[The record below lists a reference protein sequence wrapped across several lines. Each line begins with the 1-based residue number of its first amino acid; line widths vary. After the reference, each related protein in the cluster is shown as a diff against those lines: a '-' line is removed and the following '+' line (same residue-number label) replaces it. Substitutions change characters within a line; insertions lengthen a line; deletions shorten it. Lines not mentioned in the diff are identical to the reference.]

1 MNSTVNQFVLNGFA
15 VNSLIRGA
23 VRTALAAAVCTT
35 PLMVGGAYAQEVSAT
50 EDAASPTIQEVTV
63 TGSRIRRTNTET
75 EQPIQI
81 VGPQAVEDRGYINA
95 AQAIND
101 MPIIGVADSNRGGQD
116 ANVGTNYVNLFNLGS
131 QRTLT
136 LVNGRRFVSSNPAVS
151 GSNPGSQVDLN
162 NIPASLIE
170 RVEIVQATGAAT
182 YGSDSIAGVVNILLK
197 KDFQGIAVDAQWGDT
212 SREDYKT
219 NKFSVVAGTNFADGR
234 GNVAVTYEHTENGDL
249 FNFDRRATGMQY
261 NFGPNPLD
269 TSRTDGIPANVLLSN
284 RRAPY
289 FTEQGLPL
297 RANAPSPA
305 NFIRMPDPN
314 NPGGTVYAQF
324 GADGNLHPYDTG
336 VIYNPSVSSGGDGSD
351 LAARA
356 ALISALERDNVYMV
370 GGFDL
375 TDRIRL
381 TTELSAS
388 RIRGV
393 EPDGQTSGGSNMVLF
408 AGNRSSVP
416 VSTSNPYLSDQAR
429 DILQGQGITNFF
441 ISRTNYDL
449 VIGRA
454 RADSTS
460 DTLRGVLALD
470 GDFTAW
476 DRDFFWNVSFTNGQS
491 TGKNRQHDVY
501 DPNFR
506 RALDV
511 AVAPNGQ
518 IVCAATLANPT
529 STDPDIA
536 GCQPLNIFSISPETR
551 SPQLLGYLN
560 TLLERT
566 FEQEQID
573 WQGNF
578 GGDLWKL
585 PGGMLSF
592 AAGVEYRKE
601 SAKSGGNEAILRG
614 NGRDAGVVP
623 ISGSYTTKEAY
634 AEVSVPIFGGDFS
647 FPMMQSLVLD
657 GAYRQADNSRSGKDD
672 AWNVGLRWTL
682 VDDVVLR
689 GSISRTF
696 RQPSTLELFLPRG
709 PSTTRAED
717 PCDLRYIN
725 LGANP
730 TARRANCAAAFEAL
744 GLSPDFPLI
753 STIVNAGQPS
763 TIGGNPNL
771 QNEFA
776 ESWTVGTV
784 LQPRFI
790 PGLTVAVDYVHLD
803 LQQAISSF
811 TLTNILVAC
820 YDSPT
825 PNSAICNSFTRSNNP
840 DPSLSAQIIS
850 SETGYVNAGYTN
862 FRGITYSVDYD
873 VPLDLFLPFEDSGRL
888 QLGAD
893 FFNTKL
899 LENSV
904 SGLGFDLDRQ
914 SGELE
919 TPNWKG
925 QIKARYTRG
934 GWTAAWYANY
944 ISSAKFDNLFTI
956 EDRDLLGVPS
966 YFRHDFSAQYRFSD
980 KVTVRAGVNNVFDKE
995 PPIMGGANYDIFGR
1009 FYFVGAK
1016 AQL

>member
-1 MNSTVNQFVLNGFA
+1 MNSTENRFALNGLA
-15 VNSLIRGA
+15 VNGLIRGA
-23 VRTALAAAVCTT
+23 IRTVLAAAVCTT
-35 PLMVGGAYAQEVSAT
+35 PLMAGGAHAQETGAT
-50 EDAASPTIQEVTV
+50 DDSPTIQEVTV
-63 TGSRIRRTNTET
+63 TGSRIRRTNTDT

-197 KDFQGIAVDAQWGDT
+197 KDFQGIAVDAQWGNT
-212 SREDYKT
+212 SREDYTT
-219 NKFSVVAGTNFADGR
+219 NKFSILAGTNFADGR
-234 GNVAVTYEHTENGDL
+234 GNIAVTYEHTENGDL
-249 FNFDRRATGMQY
+249 FNFDRKATGLQY

-269 TSRTDGIPANVLLSN
+269 RSRTDGIPANVLLVN

-289 FTEQGLPL
+289 FTEEGLPL
-297 RANAPSPA
+297 RVNAPSPA

-314 NPGGTVYAQF
+314 NPSGTVFAQF
-324 GADGNLHPYDTG
+324 GADGDLHPYDTG
-336 VIYNPSVSSGGDGSD
+336 IIYNPSVSSGGDGSD

-388 RIRGV
+388 RIKGV
-393 EPDGQTSGGSNMVLF
+393 EPDGQTSGGANMVLF

-416 VSTSNPYLSDQAR
+416 ISTSNPYLSDQAR
-429 DILQGQGITNFF
+429 SILQGQGITNFF

-454 RADSTS
+454 SAESTS
-460 DTLRGVLALD
+460 DTLRGVVALD
-470 GDFTAW
+470 GDFSAW
-476 DRDFFWNVSFTNGQS
+476 DRDFFWNVSLTNGQS
-491 TGKNRQHDVY
+491 NGENRQYDVY

-511 AVAPNGQ
+511 VRAPNGQ
-518 IVCAATLANPT
+518 IVCASKLANPT

-536 GCQPLNIFSISPETR
+536 GCQPLNIFAISPETR

-566 FEQEQID
+566 FEQEQTD

-578 GGDLWKL
+578 GGDVWKL

-601 SAKSGGNEAILRG
+601 SAESGGNEAILRG

-623 ISGSYTTKEAY
+623 IAGSYTTKEAY
-634 AEVSVPIFGGDFS
+634 AEVSVPIFGEDFS
-647 FPMMQSLVLD
+647 FPLMQSLTLD

-672 AWNVGLRWTL
+672 AWNIGLRWTL

-709 PSTTRAED
+709 PSTTRADD
-717 PCDLRYIN
+717 PCDLRFVN

-730 TARRANCAAAFEAL
+730 AARRANCAAAFEAL
-744 GLSPDFPLI
+744 GLAPNFPLI

-763 TIGGNPNL
+763 TVGGNPNL

-776 ESWTVGTV
+776 ESWTAGTV

-790 PGLTVAVDYVHLD
+790 PGLTVAVDYVQLD

-825 PNSAICNSFTRSNNP
+825 PNSEICNSFTRSSNP

-850 SETGYVNAGYTN
+850 SETGYVNAGFTN
-862 FRGITYSVDYD
+862 FRGMTYSVDYD
-873 VPLDLFLPFEDSGRL
+873 VPLASFLPFDDAGRL
-888 QLGAD
+888 QVGAD

-899 LENSV
+899 LETSV
-904 SGLGFDLDRQ
+904 SGLGYDLDRQ
-914 SGELE
+914 SGELDA
-919 TPNWKG
+919 PNWKG
-925 QIKARYTRG
+925 QVKVRYTRG
-934 GWTAAWYANY
+934 PWTAAWYANY
-944 ISSAKFDNLFTI
+944 IGSAKFDNLFTI
-956 EDRDLLGVPS
+956 EDRNLLGVPS
-966 YFRHDFSAQYRFSD
+966 YVRHDFSAQYRFSE
-980 KVTVRAGVNNVFDKE
+980 KITIRSGVNNVFDKE
-995 PPIMGGANYDIFGR
+995 PPILGGANYDIFGR
-1009 FYFVGAK
+1009 FFFIGAK

>member
-1 MNSTVNQFVLNGFA
+1 MNSTVNRFATKDFAANGLLKTAIRTVLA
-15 VNSLIRGA
+15 
-23 VRTALAAAVCTT
+23 TVCVT
-35 PLMVGGAYAQEVSAT
+35 PLMVTSAYAQSAPSGDG
-50 EDAASPTIQEVTV
+50 EGNAVLQEVTV
-63 TGSRIRRTNTET
+63 TGSRIRRTNTDT
-75 EQPIQI
+75 EQPINV
-81 VGPQAVEDRGYINA
+81 VGAQAVEDRGYINA

-101 MPIIGVADSNRGGQD
+101 MPIIGVAETNRGGQG
-116 ANVGTNYVNLFNLGS
+116 ANVGTNFVNLFNLGS

-162 NIPASLIE
+162 NIPASMID

-197 KDFQGIAVDAQWGDT
+197 KDFEGFQVDAQWGDT
-212 SREDYKT
+212 SRNDYRT
-219 NKFSVVAGTNFADGR
+219 NKFSVLAGTNFADGC
-234 GNVAVTYEHTENGDL
+234 GNVAFTLEHTQNDDL
-249 FNFDRRATGMQY
+249 FNFDRRATGLQY

-269 TSRTDGIPANVLLSN
+269 TSRTDGIPANVLLVN

-289 FTEQGLPL
+289 FTEYGLPL
-297 RANAPSPA
+297 RTNAPSPS
-305 NFIRMPDPN
+305 NFVTMPDPN
-314 NPGGTVYAQF
+314 NPGGTVFAQF
-324 GADGNLHPYDTG
+324 GPDGDLHPYDTG
-336 VIYNPSVSSGGDGSD
+336 IIYNPSVSSGGDGSD

-356 ALISALERDNVYMV
+356 ALISALKRDNAYLV

-388 RIRGV
+388 RVRGV

-408 AGNRSSVP
+408 AGNRSSIP
-416 VSTSNPYLSDQAR
+416 ISTSNPYLSDQAR
-429 DILQGQGITNFF
+429 GILEAQGITNFF
-441 ISRTNYDL
+441 LSRTNYDL
-449 VIGRA
+449 VIGQA

-460 DTLRGVLALD
+460 KTYREVLAID
-470 GDFTAW
+470 GDFTAA
-476 DRDFFWNVSFTNGQS
+476 DRDFFWNVSFTAGQS
-491 TGKNRQHDVY
+491 TGENRQYDVY
-501 DPNFR
+501 DPYFR
-506 RALDV
+506 RALNV
-511 AVAPNGQ
+511 AVAPNGE
-518 IVCAATLANPT
+518 IVCADKLANPT
-529 STDPDIA
+529 STDPGIA
-536 GCQPLNIFSISPETR
+536 GCRPLNIFAINSETR
-551 SPQLLGYLN
+551 SPALLGYLN

-566 FEQEQID
+566 FQQEQTD

-585 PGGMLSF
+585 PSGMLSF

-601 SAKSGGNEAILRG
+601 SATSGGNEAILRG

-634 AEVSVPIFGGDFS
+634 AEVSVPIFGEDFS
-647 FPMMQSLVLD
+647 FPMMQALVLD
-657 GAYRQADNSRSGKDD
+657 AAYRTADNSRSGKDD

-682 VDDVVLR
+682 IPDVVLR

-709 PSTTRAED
+709 PSTTRADD

-730 TARRANCAAAFEAL
+730 AARRANCAAAFQAL
-744 GLSPDFPLI
+744 GLPPDFPLI

-763 TIGGNPNL
+763 TVGGNPNL
-771 QNEFA
+771 ENEFA
-776 ESWTVGTV
+776 DSWTAGTV
-784 LQPRFI
+784 LQPRFA
-790 PGLTVAVDYVHLD
+790 PGLTVAVDYVHLN
-803 LQQAISSF
+803 LQKAISSF

-825 PNSAICNSFTRSNNP
+825 PNSAICNSFTRSSNP

-862 FRGITYSVDYD
+862 FRGVTYTVDYD
-873 VPLDLFLPFEDSGRL
+873 VPLDSFLPFDDPGRL

-899 LENSV
+899 LETSV
-904 SGLGFDLDRQ
+904 SGLGYDLDRV
-914 SGELE
+914 SGELNA
-919 TPNWKG
+919 PNWKG

-934 GWTAAWYANY
+934 NWTAAWFANY
-944 ISSAKFDNLFTI
+944 IGPAKFDNLFTI

-966 YFRHDFSAQYRFSD
+966 YMRHDFSAQYRFSD
-980 KVTVRAGVNNVFDKE
+980 KITFRGGVNNVFDKE
-995 PPIMGGANYDIFGR
+995 PPILGGAQYDIFGR

-1016 AQL
+1016 WDL